1 MQAAIKLE
9 PNNATYRLMLAE
21 FFVNVKLVKRA
32 EGELNRLLAIAPDN
46 KEARVLLDSLK
57 QK

>member
-1 MQAAIKLE
+1 
-9 PNNATYRLMLAE
+9 MLAE